1 MFLHRH
7 ESAPQNRP
15 PVAVSPD
22 LYSCSPALSVAL
34 GPSQPFRI
42 PSQPFQ
48 DPQACFPEP
57 QSSSPSP
64 QNGSRTLTATP
75 SPPQAAVPQCLRAS
89 PSAAPGS
96 SEQLLIPSQPSR
108 DPHSHSQFPPNPFTI
123 PSKLLWDP
131 HSRSPLPHSHTPHSQ
146 VPRNRSRSHSGILRP
161 TPRPPHSR
169 SPAAAQ
175 SLTAGP
181 VAAPGTLGAPP
192 HPLTATSN
200 PPKPLQDPQT
210 YSPLH
215 RSLSRTP
222 TASPKSP

>member
-42 PSQPFQ
+42 PSQAFQ

-89 PSAAPGS
+89 PSAALGS

-108 DPHSHSQFPPNPFTI
+108 DPHSHSQFPQSIHHPLKAALG
-123 PSKLLWDP
+123 PSQPLSSPSQP
-131 HSRSPLPHSHTPHSQ
+131 HPPQPGPSQPVSQPLRDSQ
-146 VPRNRSRSHSGILRP
+146 SHSP
-161 TPRPPHSR
+161 SPHSR